1 VQWPAV
7 FALIKQTEPLWQTW
21 KPSKTLDQMSV
32 QLVWDCYNTGEA
44 VLDESGQPTGMKP
57 PLRLVEQHFQTSWRK
72 GPIVSDTPFSQPFPT
87 GTDRMQ
93 QRKTWQRFREI
104 PEWIEAAAKARVI
117 SPAAAIAELEVMQ
130 EMPNTHTLLGTSAL
144 SKLLSDQRKAAAAI
158 STFPPLQPPIFDA
171 ILTQAPAASM
181 ASEATSSP
189 SHPSSLPAQLP
200 NPLSSPLQK
209 KRRAPTIGGRG
220 KQKKSRNG

>member
-1 VQWPAV
+1 
-7 FALIKQTEPLWQTW
+7 
-21 KPSKTLDQMSV
+21 M
-32 QLVWDCYNTGEA
+32 
-44 VLDESGQPTGMKP
+44 
-57 PLRLVEQHFQTSWRK
+57 
-72 GPIVSDTPFSQPFPT
+72 SDTPFSQPFPT
-87 GTDRMQ
+87 GTDCMQ

-104 PEWIEAAAKARVI
+104 PEWIEAAAKARAI
-117 SPAAAIAELEVMQ
+117 SPAAAIAELEVMR

-144 SKLLSDQRKAAAAI
+144 SKLLSDQRKAAAAV

-171 ILTQAPAASM
+171 ILTQAPAAST